1 MIIFAPDLIRDL
13 EINLCLN
20 QDNQLIMPYNMTIR
34 DIAGLI
40 DGKVICCEDR
50 LSTSVEYAFASDL
63 MSDVLT
69 VDKENILLITGLT
82 NLQVIRT
89 SEMSDINCV
98 IVARDKKVNDDM
110 VRLAEENNIILVE
123 SPHSVF
129 HVSGELYKA
138 GLKPIY

>member
-1 MIIFAPDLIRDL
+1 
-13 EINLCLN
+13 
-20 QDNQLIMPYNMTIR
+20 MTIR

-40 DGKVICCEDR
+40 DGKVLCGEDKI
-50 LSTSVEYAFASDL
+50 SDSVEYAFASDL

-69 VDKENILLITGLT
+69 VEKENILLITGLT

-89 SEMSDINCV
+89 SEMSDIYCV
-98 IVARDKKVNDDM
+98 IFARDKKVGEDIVN
-110 VRLAEENNIILVE
+110 LAKENNIILVE